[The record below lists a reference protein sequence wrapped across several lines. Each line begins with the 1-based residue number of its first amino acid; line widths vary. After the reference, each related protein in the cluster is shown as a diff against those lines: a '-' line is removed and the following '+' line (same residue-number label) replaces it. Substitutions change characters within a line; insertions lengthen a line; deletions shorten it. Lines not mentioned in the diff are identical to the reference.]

1 MVKRDITQEAYEK
14 AKAALRRCATSRGLY
29 ASGGKNGYKGVWAR
43 DSMISLIGA
52 STDRDSL
59 FKEQFKKSLL
69 TLGKYQSK
77 LGQIPNAVLHF
88 ERKNPEVDYKSIDS
102 SLWFV
107 IGHYLYK
114 KRFRDSSLFK
124 KDAHKIKKAL
134 TWIAYRDEGEDIIL
148 DQLPT
153 TDWQDAFP
161 QKFGAVASTQA
172 LYYKILN
179 LIEDGKKSKKLKY
192 IVNKDSENKLWSGW
206 FYWAYRWKNHNKYKE
221 IGNWFD
227 SFGNILS
234 ILFGLATE
242 KQTRKILHYI
252 KKHRI
257 NRPYQL
263 KDIFPTIKKT
273 SDYWQDYYYDA
284 KATPNLYLNGGI
296 WPYLGGFYVLALVKM
311 KMLKEAKIELEKLA
325 EANLKGNTF
334 PEWIDP
340 ITKETHGEFQ
350 AWSAGTYIWAYNSL
364 KSRKFLI

>member
-1 MVKRDITQEAYEK
+1 MVDKNILDEAYEK
-14 AKAALRRCATSRGLY
+14 AKVTLKRCSTSRGLY
-29 ASGGKNGYKGVWAR
+29 ASGGKEGYKGVWAR

-52 STDRDSL
+52 STDEDKL
-59 FKEQFKKSLL
+59 FKKQFKKSLM

-77 LGQIPNAVLHF
+77 MGQIPNAILHF
-88 ERKNPEVDYKSIDS
+88 ERKNPEVDFKSIDS

-114 KRFRDSSLFK
+114 KRFNDNSLFK
-124 KDAHKIKKAL
+124 KDANKIKKAL
-134 TWIAYRDEGEDIIL
+134 TWLAYRDEGEDVTL
-148 DQLPT
+148 EQLPT

-172 LYYKILN
+172 LYYKILD
-179 LIEDGKKSKKLKY
+179 LIGDKKKLEKLNY
-192 IVNKDSENKLWSGW
+192 IVNKNSENKLWNKE
-206 FYWAYRWKNHNKYKE
+206 FYLAYRWKNHNKYKE

-234 ILFGLATE
+234 ILFNLATE
-242 KQTRKILHYI
+242 KQAKKILYYI

-257 NRPYQL
+257 NKPYPL
-263 KDIFPTIKKT
+263 KDIYPPIKKT
-273 SDYWQDYYYDA
+273 SEYWQDYYYDA

-296 WPYLGGFYVLALVKM
+296 WPYLGGFYILALVQLK
-311 KMLKEAKIELEKLA
+311 KFKEAEVELEKLA

-334 PEWIDP
+334 PEWINP
-340 ITKETHGEFQ
+340 VTKETHGEFQ

-364 KSRKFLI
+364 KRKKFLI